1 VLLKN
6 VMIVKR
12 GAAPSVAKRNAVGG
26 CCWSAEGSDS
36 VDFIMA
42 LGWENLYMSHSGKK
56 VQHFRIIMLAL
67 QTTPIAKV
75 VQQSPLLGRGGTCWS
90 VLMVILLLSCPT
102 HTNAQERSA
111 SGSERESLLS
121 RALKNRENS
130 GLQNAVAQN
139 IQQTLGGDTDATSTD
154 ELASK
159 ILGGPDAWLSPKGL
173 SSSLQI
179 LLLLTVL
186 SLAPAILLMTTCYVR
201 VIVVFGLLK
210 QALGAQQLPP
220 SQIITSIS
228 LFITIFVMSPV
239 WTQVYN
245 DAIEP
250 YTQEGSQMS
259 ATEAWEAG
267 VAPVRDFM
275 ARQITVADNEEDVFL
290 FYSRYAPGSSSP
302 KNFDEVPLQ
311 VLLPAYMLS
320 ELKTAFLMG
329 FKIYL
334 PFLILDIVIASVTVS
349 MGMMMLPPAMIS
361 MPFKLLLFVLVD
373 GWRLVVE
380 MLLASFGT
388 ISG

>member
-1 VLLKN
+1 
-6 VMIVKR
+6 
-12 GAAPSVAKRNAVGG
+12 
-26 CCWSAEGSDS
+26 
-36 VDFIMA
+36 MA
-42 LGWENLYMSHSGKK
+42 TSKLPK
-56 VQHFRIIMLAL
+56 
-67 QTTPIAKV
+67 IAGF
-75 VQQSPLLGRGGTCWS
+75 PCLTICIA
-90 VLMVILLLSCPT
+90 VLMVLFSPIPPIHDGSRT
-102 HTNAQERSA
+102 FAQERT
-111 SGSERESLLS
+111 ESLLS
-121 RALKNRENS
+121 RAFKNRENS
-130 GLQNAVAQN
+130 SVKNAVDENLKQTLAQN
-139 IQQTLGGDTDATSTD
+139 TATE

-159 ILGGPDAWLSPKGL
+159 VLGGPDAWLSPKGL

-179 LLLLTVL
+179 LLLLTIL

-220 SQIITSIS
+220 SQVITSIA

-245 DAIEP
+245 EAIEP
-250 YTQEGSQMS
+250 YTKEGSQMT
-259 ATEAWEAG
+259 AVDAWERGA
-267 VAPVRDFM
+267 APIRDFM
-275 ARQITVADNEEDVFL
+275 ARQINMAENKEDVLL
-290 FYSRYAPGSSSP
+290 FYSRYAPGSPEP

-334 PFLILDIVIASVTVS
+334 PFLILDIVVASVTVS

-361 MPFKLLLFVLVD
+361 MPFKLMLFVLVD

-380 MLLASFGT
+380 MLLDSFGT
-388 ISG
+388 YSG

>member
-1 VLLKN
+1 MRVF
-6 VMIVKR
+6 
-12 GAAPSVAKRNAVGG
+12 VAITSLCIASFASNAMGQ
-26 CCWSAEGSDS
+26 D
-36 VDFIMA
+36 
-42 LGWENLYMSHSGKK
+42 
-56 VQHFRIIMLAL
+56 
-67 QTTPIAKV
+67 
-75 VQQSPLLGRGGTCWS
+75 
-90 VLMVILLLSCPT
+90 
-102 HTNAQERSA
+102 RSA
-111 SGSERESLLS
+111 SGQKRESLLS
-121 RALKNRENS
+121 RALKNGDHS
-130 GLQNAVAQN
+130 GLQKAVVQN
-139 IQQTLGGDTDATSTD
+139 LQQTIGDEANGTSTD
-154 ELASK
+154 DLANK

-220 SQIITSIS
+220 SQVITSIS

-239 WTQVYN
+239 WTKVYN
-245 DAIEP
+245 EGIEP
-250 YTQEGSQMS
+250 YTQEGSQVS
-259 ATEAWEAG
+259 ATDAWERG
-267 VAPVRDFM
+267 VAPVREFM
-275 ARQITVADNEEDVFL
+275 ARQITMAQNEDDVFL
-290 FYSRYAPGSSSP
+290 FYSRYAPGSPSP

-388 ISG
+388 FSA

>member
-1 VLLKN
+1 MRVF
-6 VMIVKR
+6 
-12 GAAPSVAKRNAVGG
+12 AAITSLCIASFASNAMGQ
-26 CCWSAEGSDS
+26 D
-36 VDFIMA
+36 
-42 LGWENLYMSHSGKK
+42 
-56 VQHFRIIMLAL
+56 
-67 QTTPIAKV
+67 
-75 VQQSPLLGRGGTCWS
+75 
-90 VLMVILLLSCPT
+90 
-102 HTNAQERSA
+102 RSA
-111 SGSERESLLS
+111 SGQKRESLLS
-121 RALKNRENS
+121 RALKNGDNS
-130 GLQNAVAQN
+130 GLQNAVVQN
-139 IQQTLGGDTDATSTD
+139 LQQTIGDEANGTSTD
-154 ELASK
+154 DLANK

-220 SQIITSIS
+220 SQVITSIS

-239 WTQVYN
+239 WTKVYN
-245 DAIEP
+245 EGIEP
-250 YTQEGSQMS
+250 YTQEGSQVS
-259 ATEAWEAG
+259 ATDAWERG
-267 VAPVRDFM
+267 VAPVREFM
-275 ARQITVADNEEDVFL
+275 ARQITMAQNEDDVFL
-290 FYSRYAPGSSSP
+290 FYSRYAPGSPSP

-349 MGMMMLPPAMIS
+349 MGMMMLPPTMIS

-388 ISG
+388 FPA

>member
-1 VLLKN
+1 MRVF
-6 VMIVKR
+6 
-12 GAAPSVAKRNAVGG
+12 AAIMSLCIASIASNAMG
-26 CCWSAEGSDS
+26 
-36 VDFIMA
+36 
-42 LGWENLYMSHSGKK
+42 
-56 VQHFRIIMLAL
+56 
-67 QTTPIAKV
+67 
-75 VQQSPLLGRGGTCWS
+75 
-90 VLMVILLLSCPT
+90 
-102 HTNAQERSA
+102 QERSA
-111 SGSERESLLS
+111 SGQKRESLLS
-121 RALKNRENS
+121 RALKNGDNS
-130 GLQNAVAQN
+130 GLQNAVVQN
-139 IQQTLGGDTDATSTD
+139 LQQSIGDDANGASTD
-154 ELASK
+154 DLANK

-173 SSSLQI
+173 SNSLQI

-210 QALGAQQLPP
+210 QALGGQQLPP
-220 SQIITSIS
+220 SQVITSIS

-239 WTQVYN
+239 WTRVYN
-245 DAIEP
+245 EGIEP
-250 YTQEGSQMS
+250 YTQEGSQVS
-259 ATEAWEAG
+259 ATDAWERG
-267 VAPVRDFM
+267 VAPVREFM
-275 ARQITVADNEEDVFL
+275 ARQITMAQNEDDVFL
-290 FYSRYAPGSSSP
+290 FYSRYAPGSPSP

-329 FKIYL
+329 FKIFL

-388 ISG
+388 FPA

>member
-1 VLLKN
+1 MVLGMR
-6 VMIVKR
+6 VF
-12 GAAPSVAKRNAVGG
+12 AAITSL
-26 CCWSAEGSDS
+26 C
-36 VDFIMA
+36 
-42 LGWENLYMSHSGKK
+42 
-56 VQHFRIIMLAL
+56 
-67 QTTPIAKV
+67 IA
-75 VQQSPLLGRGGTCWS
+75 SFA
-90 VLMVILLLSCPT
+90 
-102 HTNAQERSA
+102 TNAMGQERSA
-111 SGSERESLLS
+111 SGQKRESLLS
-121 RALKNRENS
+121 RALKNGDHS
-130 GLQNAVAQN
+130 GLQNAVVQN
-139 IQQTLGGDTDATSTD
+139 LQQTIGDEANGTSTD
-154 ELASK
+154 DLANK

-220 SQIITSIS
+220 SQVITSIS

-239 WTQVYN
+239 WTKVYN
-245 DAIEP
+245 EGIEP
-250 YTQEGSQMS
+250 YTQEGSQVS
-259 ATEAWEAG
+259 ATDAWERG
-267 VAPVRDFM
+267 VAPVREFM
-275 ARQITVADNEEDVFL
+275 ARQITMAQNEDDVFL
-290 FYSRYAPGSSSP
+290 FYSRYAPGSPSP

-320 ELKTAFLMG
+320 ELKIAFLMG

-388 ISG
+388 FPA